1 MFNKKGT
8 TLMEVI
14 ISIALISIVLAFMIK
29 LLVDLNNTESN
40 NSYAKSNQI
49 NRTEIT
55 RLIMD
60 DIKDKEITRVT
71 DIGSL
76 EDKLVINFE
85 FSDRSS
91 STIECNTNEIVYT
104 PSTGS
109 NDIRRWT
116 LDEGE
121 FYVSKANIYY
131 NRREDTSGNFRV
143 YTLTIDIEIHTPNDI
158 NNSTVIDED
167 TDSLISYN
175 NPQDDILIS
184 YVGAKEIELTDNI
197 ECLGYACNNE
207 FVVYNKPLVTD
218 VITSSNTNSITLAV
232 TASEGDSPINN
243 YYYSINDGEYI
254 SSTSNRYTFN
264 NLTAN
269 TTYNFRV
276 YVDDTLGYFSN
287 VYNLTANTSS
297 YISPVV
303 NSVSI
308 TGTTANSI
316 SVRVNASGGTNNVA
330 RYYYSINNGSYSSST
345 SNSYTFNGLTAGQT
359 YNIRVYVTDTNR
371 VQSNI
376 ANTTATT
383 DEIATLCNPGTNLAT
398 CIKSLYSTDGVND
411 LYYHNGSG
419 TYGSMEARDNSYR
432 YSGASPDNYVCFG
445 TSSSS
450 CSSSNL
456 YRIIGVFG
464 NQVKLMK
471 NSAYGEGIQWSCSNF
486 NPLVTCGTVGDSNS
500 NDWSISQLSVY
511 LNDVYLN
518 GLGSTWSNKIATS
531 TWYIGGGYRA
541 NISDV
546 NARTTY
552 NYEVGSNRVNQT
564 QKAKIALMYVSDFS
578 YAAEGR
584 CWSYPPTEYNQVNQD
599 CDNWMKGLT
608 QNEWTLSRIAD
619 NRGAYAIQ
627 HSSTGMSSRIN
638 VGSTLTYSSLL
649 VRPAF
654 YLNSNVTYT
663 GGMGTMSDPIRIN

>member
-308 TGTTANSI
+308 TSTTANSI

-330 RYYYSINNGSYSSST
+330 RYYYSINNGSYTSST
-345 SNSYTFNGLTAGQT
+345 SNTYTFSGLSRDTQYA
-359 YNIRVYVTDTNR
+359 IKVYVADTTGDTSA
-371 VQSNI
+371 VY
-376 ANTTATT
+376 NTSATT
-383 DEIATLCNPGTNLAT
+383 DDLILLADY
-398 CIKSLYSTDGVND
+398 IKDLYTSQGSNGI
-411 LYYHNGSG
+411 YYHNYSLANG
-419 TYGSMEARDNSYR
+419 ARDFSYR
-432 YSGASPDNYVCFG
+432 YAGANPNNYVCFG

-450 CSSSNL
+450 CSSNYL

-464 NQVKLMK
+464 SEVKLIK
-471 NSAYGEGIQWSCSNF
+471 NTSIGNNYYSGSSSSSSTNVWSRSLLNT
-486 NPLVTCGTVGDSNS
+486 NVLNGT
-500 NDWSISQLSVY
+500 
-511 LNDVYLN
+511 YLN
-518 GLGSTWSNKIATS
+518 GLGSTWSGKIATTS
-531 TWYIGGGYRA
+531 WRVGGKNY
-541 NISDV
+541 
-546 NARTTY
+546 TY
-552 NYEVGSNRVNQT
+552 DGWNYEDTPKDFYDEEMSSST
-564 QKAKIALMYVSDFS
+564 THSAKIGLIYVSDYG
-578 YAAEGR
+578 YAQLEH
-584 CWSYPPTEYNQVNQD
+584 WTTSMFMWDLWED
-599 CDNWMKGLT
+599 EHENWM
-608 QNEWTLSRIAD
+608 
-619 NRGAYAIQ
+619 
-627 HSSTGMSSRIN
+627 
-638 VGSTLTYSSLL
+638 TYSEPQWTITRNSNSTYPTNAFAIDYNTR
-649 VRPAF
+649 VGGGGFVYDNYFAIRPAF
-654 YLNSNVTYT
+654 YLNANVAYLSGSGTSSNPY
-663 GGMGTMSDPIRIN
+663 RID